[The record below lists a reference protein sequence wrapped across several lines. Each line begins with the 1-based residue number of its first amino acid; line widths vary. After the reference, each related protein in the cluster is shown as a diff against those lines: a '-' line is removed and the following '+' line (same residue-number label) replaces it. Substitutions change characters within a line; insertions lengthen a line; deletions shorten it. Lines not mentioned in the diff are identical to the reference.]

1 MALSW
6 LMRKTLTMITAVIL
20 AAIAAVS
27 LSACSRLAT
36 IPAPPPGNTPA
47 DYLASRPY
55 AELSVGGAEFIVT
68 EPSSSVFI
76 LALGLLTIGLGAHFL
91 KTRADQRSRFWWG
104 LSFIAWGIGALL
116 AGTSYQAF
124 AYEIKSA
131 GRAVSSWTSWWEIY
145 YMLFTVA
152 SIGAMTM
159 GVAHASAHGRLRKAL
174 TVYAVVDVAL
184 YFAVC
189 LTGAFLPDK
198 FLVSFELM
206 VLFTWPGYVAFFV
219 INVRRY
225 LKNRAVLD
233 RSLMVT
239 WGSLFVVMG
248 GYYAYLLSGLGEALW
263 ARGLWFNAN
272 DFLHAGLIGWMAY
285 IRLKVSRELRDER
298 E

>member
-1 MALSW
+1 
-6 LMRKTLTMITAVIL
+6 MRINPTIL
-20 AAIAAVS
+20 AIAMLS
-27 LSACSRLAT
+27 LSSCSRLAD

-55 AELSVGGAEFIVT
+55 VELSVGGTGFILT

-76 LALGLLTIGLGAHFL
+76 LVLGLLTIGLGMHFL
-91 KTRADQRSRFWWG
+91 RTRGVERSRFWWG

-116 AGTSYQAF
+116 AGTSYQGF

-131 GRAVSSWTSWWEIY
+131 GRSVSSWTSWWEIF

-159 GVAHASAHGRLRKAL
+159 GVAHASASGRVRKAL
-174 TVYAVVDVAL
+174 TVYAVVDVVL

-189 LTGAFLPDK
+189 LTGAFLPNK
-198 FLVSFELM
+198 FMVSFELM

-219 INVRRY
+219 INTKRY
-225 LKNRAVLD
+225 LKSRMALD

-239 WGSLFVVMG
+239 WVALFIVMG
-248 GYYAYLLSGLGEALW
+248 GYYVYLLSGAGEALW
-263 ARGLWFNAN
+263 SRGLWFNAN
-272 DFLHAGLIGWMAY
+272 DFLHGGLIGWMIY
-285 IRLKVSRELRDER
+285 IRLKVSKDLRDTKE
-298 E
+298 

>member
-1 MALSW
+1 
-6 LMRKTLTMITAVIL
+6 MRHIYTTVIIVML
-20 AAIAAVS
+20 S
-27 LSACSRLAT
+27 LSSCSRLAG

-47 DYLASRPY
+47 DYLAGRPY
-55 AELSVGGAEFIVT
+55 VELSVGGSEFIVT

-76 LALGLLTIGLGAHFL
+76 IALGLLTIGLGVHFL
-91 KTRADQRSRFWWG
+91 RTRAGQRSRFWWG

-131 GRAVSSWTSWWEIY
+131 GREVSSWTSWWEIF

-152 SIGAMTM
+152 SIGVMTM
-159 GVAHASAHGRLRKAL
+159 GVAWSSASGRVRKAL

-184 YFAVC
+184 YFVVC

-219 INVRRY
+219 INLRRY
-225 LKNRAVLD
+225 LKSRDALD

-239 WGSLFVVMG
+239 WVSLFVVMG
-248 GYYAYLLSGLGEALW
+248 GYYVYLLSGLGEALW

-272 DFLHAGLIGWMAY
+272 DFLHVGLIGWMLY
-285 IRLKVSRELRDER
+285 IRLKVSKELRDER

>member
-1 MALSW
+1 MRHIYTIVIIVMLSF
-6 LMRKTLTMITAVIL
+6 
-20 AAIAAVS
+20 S
-27 LSACSRLAT
+27 SCSRLAD

-47 DYLASRPY
+47 DYLAGRPY
-55 AELSVGGAEFIVT
+55 TEVSVGGAEFILT

-76 LALGLLTIGLGAHFL
+76 LVLGLLTIGLGAHFL
-91 KTRADQRSRFWWG
+91 KTRTDQRSRLWWG
-104 LSFIAWGIGALL
+104 LSFVAWGIGALL

-131 GRAVSSWTSWWEIY
+131 GRAVSSWTSWWEIF

-159 GVAHASAHGRLRKAL
+159 GVAHACANGRLRKAL

-225 LKNRAVLD
+225 LKSRSALD

-239 WGSLFVVMG
+239 WVALFIVMG
-248 GYYAYLLSGLGEALW
+248 GYYVYLLSGLGEALW
-263 ARGLWFNAN
+263 AQGLWFNAN
-272 DFLHAGLIGWMAY
+272 DFLHVGLIGWMVY
-285 IRLKVSRELRDER
+285 IRLKVSRELRDTGE
-298 E
+298 

>member
-1 MALSW
+1 MRYLYTIAIIAMLS
-6 LMRKTLTMITAVIL
+6 
-20 AAIAAVS
+20 VS
-27 LSACSRLAT
+27 SCSRLAD
-36 IPAPPPGNTPA
+36 IPAPPPGNRPA
-47 DYLASRPY
+47 DYLAGRPHV
-55 AELSVGGAEFIVT
+55 ELSVGGTGFVLT

-76 LALGLLTIGLGAHFL
+76 LVLGLLTIGLGVHFL
-91 KTRADQRSRFWWG
+91 RTRGAERSRFWWG

-131 GRAVSSWTSWWEIY
+131 GRSVSSWTSWWEIF

-159 GVAHASAHGRLRKAL
+159 GVAYASASGRIRKAL

-184 YFAVC
+184 YFVVC
-189 LTGAFLPDK
+189 LTGALLPDK
-198 FLVSFELM
+198 FMVSFELM

-219 INVRRY
+219 INVRRF
-225 LKNRAVLD
+225 LKSRLALD

-239 WGSLFVVMG
+239 WVALFIVMG
-248 GYYAYLLSGLGEALW
+248 GYYAYLLSGASEALW

-272 DFLHAGLIGWMAY
+272 DFLHVGLIGWMVY
-285 IRLKVSRELRDER
+285 IRLRVSKELRDTKE
-298 E
+298 

>member
-1 MALSW
+1 
-6 LMRKTLTMITAVIL
+6 MIASSISIL
-20 AAIAAVS
+20 S
-27 LSACSRLAT
+27 LSACSRLAG
-36 IPAPPPGNTPA
+36 IPAPPPANTPA

-55 AELSVGGAEFIVT
+55 VELSFGGTGFILT

-91 KTRADQRSRFWWG
+91 RTRGVERSRFWWG

-131 GRAVSSWTSWWEIY
+131 GRAVSSWTSWWEIF

-159 GVAHASAHGRLRKAL
+159 GVAYASASGRLRKAL
-174 TVYAVVDVAL
+174 TVYAVVDVVL

-189 LTGAFLPDK
+189 LTGAFLPNK

-206 VLFTWPGYVAFFV
+206 VLFTWPGYLAFFV
-219 INVRRY
+219 INLRRY
-225 LKNRAVLD
+225 LKGRTKLD
-233 RSLMVT
+233 RSLIVT
-239 WGSLFVVMG
+239 WVSLFVVMG

-272 DFLHAGLIGWMAY
+272 DFLHVGLIGWMIY
-285 IRLKVSRELRDER
+285 IRLNVSKELRDAE